1 LDQHRAQ
8 IAAEW
13 IDTSTGEVLARVGC
27 TGEHILDLRARF
39 RSRHTLSHQ
48 RCQWQQRIQA
58 VLYHHGCSHR
68 RRLIVDDGRE
78 WLDAEPL
85 PETARCGLALS
96 LWSDHLD
103 ASGLRLGCAFQ
114 PLI

>member
-1 LDQHRAQ
+1 MSRA
-8 IAAEW
+8 
-13 IDTSTGEVLARVGC
+13 SVGYRAVSVRAGTDGLRGQC
-27 TGEHILDLRARF
+27 EGNAPAWDL
-39 RSRHTLSHQ
+39 
-48 RCQWQQRIQA
+48 QRIQA

-68 RRLIVDDGRE
+68 RQLIVDDGRE
-78 WLDAEPL
+78 RLDAQPL